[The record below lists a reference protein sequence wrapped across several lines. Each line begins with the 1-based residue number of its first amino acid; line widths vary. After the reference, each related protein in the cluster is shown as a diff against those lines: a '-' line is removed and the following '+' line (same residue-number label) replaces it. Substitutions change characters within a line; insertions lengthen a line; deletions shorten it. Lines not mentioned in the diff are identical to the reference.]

1 MNAYVVAFVAACVT
15 YVLMVSSLK
24 KEDPEKGVNMETIMY
39 SAGAGA
45 IGFAV
50 IHFLTLSD
58 IVVTEPTVPKQVVV
72 PKPTNAVVGITG
84 ETIMTDAFPSTK

>member
-1 MNAYVVAFVAACVT
+1 MNAYVVAFVAACIT
-15 YVLMVSSLK
+15 YALMVSSIK
-24 KEDPEKGVNMETIMY
+24 KEDPEGVNMEAIMY

-50 IHFLTLSD
+50 VHFLALSD
-58 IVVTEPTVPKQVVV
+58 VTMTESTVPKPVAVS
-72 PKPTNAVVGITG
+72 KPANAVVGITG